1 MPYYISSS
9 DDKTRYQSN
18 GQPSNLVN
26 RPAEYSSESDATAA
40 ISSLG
45 LSDVNVIFAVSF
57 AAAAS
62 TP

>member
-26 RPAEYSSESDATAA
+26 RPAEYSSESDAAA
-40 ISSLG
+40 VVSSLG
-45 LSDVNVIFAVSF
+45 SDYKVVFAVS
-57 AAAAS
+57 ANAVAS
-62 TP
+62 NP